1 MTNEGVNK
9 TMLKALKE
17 INRLINLPFGHYS
30 PTDIRIIADEGRNRR
45 SAEGKEVQHGIL
57 RRH

>member
-1 MTNEGVNK
+1 MTNEGVNR

-30 PTDIRIIADEGRNRR
+30 PTDIRIIAQAAIDA
-45 SAEGKEVQHGIL
+45 AEGKEV
-57 RRH
+57 